1 MFNIPSEQ
9 PDLALDALH
18 VTIVLSPFILVPVA
32 GWLGARGI
40 RARLLGFVPATLTC
54 YFAWTFWLVSAN
66 GPFRV
71 TVPWAPSLGLSLSFH
86 FDGLGV
92 LFATLIAAVGTLIV
106 VYAADYLKEHADAG
120 KFQIFLFAFMGSM
133 LGLVLADNLIALFVF
148 WELTG
153 FTSYLLIGFEHER
166 PEARGAALQALL
178 VTGAGGLALLA
189 AGILLWQAG
198 GTTSLSEMLG
208 GGLNFV
214 GRPTYVGIVAL
225 ILLAAFTKSA
235 QFPFHF
241 WLPNAM
247 QAPTPVSAYLHS
259 ATMVK
264 AGVYLVARM
273 TPLVGGTALWT
284 YSLTVAGV
292 LTMIGGSYRAVVETD
307 LKRILAYSTISALG
321 FLMLLLGVG
330 TPQAVIAALVYLL
343 AHACY
348 KGGLFLVAGAVEH
361 ENGTRDVRVLAGLR
375 RAMPRTA
382 LAAMLAAASM
392 AGFPLFFGFIA
403 KEQVYES
410 VGTSTFIGLW
420 PEIVV
425 TAAVV
430 ASILQGAAA
439 LITGVSPFLGPT
451 DRPGNGHEAPGLLW
465 LCPLVLGVTGLV
477 LGVVPA
483 IVDAPVGL
491 AAASVVRN
499 PVPVNLAIWHG
510 VSATLIAQRCDAWLA
525 PSACS
530 STVSGCAAFSGLD
543 PLGRSGFTPYRWP
556 VSTRSADG
564 RTCAPK
570 RLAALIRAD
579 SCSDGRCVRRDGA
592 CDRRPSAHL
601 ETLDTD
607 RTLRRR
613 GCRAHC
619 RSRSVG
625 GMRALEHDRGAV
637 AWCGWVRSGA
647 HLRVVWGS

>member
-18 VTIVLSPFILVPVA
+18 VTIVLSPFILVPLA

-40 RARLLGFVPATLTC
+40 RARLLGLVPATLTC

-106 VYAADYLKEHADAG
+106 LYAADYLEEHADAG

-153 FTSYLLIGFEHER
+153 FTSYLLIGFEHDR

-214 GRPTYVGIVAL
+214 GHPTYVGIVAL

-264 AGVYLVARM
+264 AGVD
-273 TPLVGGTALWT
+273 P
-284 YSLTVAGV
+284 
-292 LTMIGGSYRAVVETD
+292 
-307 LKRILAYSTISALG
+307 
-321 FLMLLLGVG
+321 
-330 TPQAVIAALVYLL
+330 
-343 AHACY
+343 
-348 KGGLFLVAGAVEH
+348 
-361 ENGTRDVRVLAGLR
+361 
-375 RAMPRTA
+375 
-382 LAAMLAAASM
+382 
-392 AGFPLFFGFIA
+392 
-403 KEQVYES
+403 
-410 VGTSTFIGLW
+410 
-420 PEIVV
+420 
-425 TAAVV
+425 
-430 ASILQGAAA
+430 
-439 LITGVSPFLGPT
+439 
-451 DRPGNGHEAPGLLW
+451 
-465 LCPLVLGVTGLV
+465 
-477 LGVVPA
+477 
-483 IVDAPVGL
+483 
-491 AAASVVRN
+491 
-499 PVPVNLAIWHG
+499 
-510 VSATLIAQRCDAWLA
+510 
-525 PSACS
+525 
-530 STVSGCAAFSGLD
+530 GCANDA
-543 PLGRSGFTPYRWP
+543 T
-556 VSTRSADG
+556 
-564 RTCAPK
+564 
-570 RLAALIRAD
+570 
-579 SCSDGRCVRRDGA
+579 
-592 CDRRPSAHL
+592 
-601 ETLDTD
+601 
-607 RTLRRR
+607 RRR
-613 GCRAHC
+613 HSCFGPI
-619 RSRSVG
+619 RSQSPARSP
-625 GMRALEHDRGAV
+625 
-637 AWCGWVRSGA
+637 
-647 HLRVVWGS
+647 